1 MHKRERETE
10 RESILSN
17 VGRERKRAFYRKEE
31 GVQRES
37 ILSKMRGERE
47 RVSIQ
52 SKVRACFMLPLN
64 ANNNY

>member
-37 ILSKMRGERE
+37 ILSKMRGER
-47 RVSIQ
+47 VSIQ